1 MTAPSQRVTFRLPSE
16 DATRA
21 QNLLKGTGLSL
32 SAYARLAV
40 QQLVVQGQVPFQ
52 IVTPRET
59 GTTSA
64 KEAK

>member
-1 MTAPSQRVTFRLPSE
+1 MTVPSQRVTFRLPSD

-40 QQLVVQGQVPFQ
+40 KQLVVQGQVPFQ
-52 IVTPRET
+52 IVTPHET
-59 GTTSA
+59 GSA
-64 KEAK
+64 DEEVK

>member
-1 MTAPSQRVTFRLPSE
+1 MTAPNQRVTFRLPSD

-52 IVTPRET
+52 IVTPGGSGSE
-59 GTTSA
+59 

>member
-1 MTAPSQRVTFRLPSE
+1 MTVPSQRVTFRLPSE

-52 IVTPRET
+52 IVTPREPEPN
-59 GTTSA
+59 
-64 KEAK
+64 KEVK

>member
-1 MTAPSQRVTFRLPSE
+1 MTANSQRVTFRLPSD

-52 IVTPRET
+52 IVTPTE
-59 GTTSA
+59 SA
-64 KEAK
+64 SNEGVK

>member
-1 MTAPSQRVTFRLPSE
+1 MTVPSQRVTFRLPSD

-40 QQLVVQGQVPFQ
+40 QQLVVHGQVPFQ
-52 IVTPRET
+52 IVTPHET
-59 GTTSA
+59 GSA
-64 KEAK
+64 DEEVK